1 MENENALLRWYS
13 HSNLTLFY
21 KSHSS
26 LFQVCDVTAVR
37 GLFDSGCTL
46 QVVQP
51 QRFLEDLREIC
62 VRLES
67 SMNCLVGCNAYLTP
81 ANTQGLAPHH
91 DDVELFVCQ
100 TQGSKKWK
108 LYEPIKGFVLPNGPS
123 GDLPQKE
130 VGPAIMEVELK
141 EGDVLYMPKGI
152 VHQAKAQEVDSVHL
166 TISTYQRWSWG
177 DLLSTMISDT
187 IMVRMFFCI
196 F

>member
-1 MENENALLRWYS
+1 MQI
-13 HSNLTLFY
+13 
-21 KSHSS
+21 SS
-26 LFQVCDVTAVR
+26 FTFQVCDVTAVR

-100 TQGSKKWK
+100 TQGCKKWK

-130 VGPAIMEVELK
+130 VGPLILEVELK

-152 VHQAKAQEVDSVHL
+152 VHQAKAQEMDSVHL

-187 IMVRMFFCI
+187 IMVSIFFLC
-196 F
+196 FFNNLF